1 MKKNKYINGKDF
13 GAEQFIKMN
22 IWALKKSSIKMKL
35 KPIFMMKE
43 YHQKKSVFSI
53 CDCA

>member
-1 MKKNKYINGKDF
+1 MKKVKYINVKDF
-13 GAEQFIKMN
+13 DPEQFLKMN